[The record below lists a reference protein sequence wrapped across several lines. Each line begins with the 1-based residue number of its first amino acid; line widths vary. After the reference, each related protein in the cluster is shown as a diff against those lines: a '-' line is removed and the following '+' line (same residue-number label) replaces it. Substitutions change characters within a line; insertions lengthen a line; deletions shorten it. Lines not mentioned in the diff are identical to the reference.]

1 MLGQSASAEV
11 ALNAW
16 IAIAAGGTVTL
27 QCAHSEMGQGILTT
41 FAAVLADEL
50 EADWTRVK
58 VVFSP
63 AAAPFRHPVY
73 NWQFTGNAES
83 IRSYHALLR
92 RMGAAARE
100 MLVAA
105 AAARLKVEPAALLA
119 REGVMRHAS
128 SNRSIGYGALAAAA
142 ARLPVPQAPRLK
154 PMAEW
159 RLTGGGRALPRID
172 VPAKVDGS
180 AVYGIDVQ
188 LPGLVHAAVVSA
200 PTIGGR
206 IVTIDDAAVR
216 GKPGIIAVV
225 PLGSAVAVVAEH
237 WWQARAALE
246 LLSVAWAD
254 GPAGKFDA
262 AAIDALYRDA
272 LSGEPGPPRSAMA
285 TPSACSRARNA
296 SSRPN
301 TGRPGR
307 RMRRWSR

>member
-1 MLGQSASAEV
+1 MTEQVSRRTLLKTAGAAGVILVAGRLDGGEVLGQSANAEV

-41 FAAVLADEL
+41 FAAILADEL

-119 REGVMRHAS
+119 REGVVRHAPS
-128 SNRSIGYGALAAAA
+128 GRSIGYGALAADAA
-142 ARLPVPQAPRLK
+142 QLPVPQAPRLK
-154 PMAEW
+154 PISGW
-159 RLTGGGRALPRID
+159 RLTGGTRALPRID
-172 VPAKVDGS
+172 V
-180 AVYGIDVQ
+180 
-188 LPGLVHAAVVSA
+188 
-200 PTIGGR
+200 R
-206 IVTIDDAAVR
+206 
-216 GKPGIIAVV
+216 
-225 PLGSAVAVVAEH
+225 
-237 WWQARAALE
+237 
-246 LLSVAWAD
+246 
-254 GPAGKFDA
+254 
-262 AAIDALYRDA
+262 
-272 LSGEPGPPRSAMA
+272 PRSTARRSMA
-285 TPSACSRARNA
+285 STSSCPA
-296 SSRPN
+296 SCMPRC
-301 TGRPGR
+301 
-307 RMRRWSR
+307 